1 VADEIASS
9 SREWYRALA
18 ESSRD
23 IVLVR
28 DVDGVLSY
36 CSPTVWTSLG
46 YRPEELEGTHERELL
61 HPADWVARDR
71 LIAAL
76 VHTKVD
82 QAPAELRFR
91 SRNGSWRWFE
101 TVVTNCLDDAA
112 APGIVTNARDIS
124 ERKAVEVEPAGPVL
138 HDSLTGLPNQR
149 LLANRLSIALS
160 RAARS
165 NGMVAVLTCD
175 LDEFFVVNAMVGRDG
190 GDRVLVEV
198 AHRLGHALRDVDTIA
213 RMGGDEFVVVC
224 EGLRTVDD
232 ATTIANSIRDAI
244 EPAMVIDAVE
254 VPVSVSIGI
263 VTVSGYEARDV
274 DPIVLLCNADSA
286 MCRAKRGGKSRW
298 ALFDGSLVTA
308 TTQMPRP
315 DVELQRALMNDELML
330 HYQPIYDL
338 DYDTI
343 VGVEALVRWNNPTRG
358 LLQADEFI
366 GRAEETGF
374 IVDLGQWVL
383 EQSCAQ
389 MAQWERELQWFG
401 WMSVN
406 LSAGQLAQPGLAG
419 EIAHVLMASQLSA
432 DRLRVELTETT
443 LLRAG
448 DAAVVELNAIRSLG
462 IRVGMDDFGTG
473 DASLANLQQLPI
485 DFLKIDRSFVNALTG
500 RSDERSPAN
509 ALVTAI
515 SQIGDTFHLQTIAE
529 GIETDEQA
537 QLLRDFGCP
546 YGQGFQLARPTSA
559 IETARRLTTQGRLFP
574 SGDSLHSS
582 AGSTFGDRPFAA

>member
-1 VADEIASS
+1 
-9 SREWYRALA
+9 
-18 ESSRD
+18 
-23 IVLVR
+23 
-28 DVDGVLSY
+28 
-36 CSPTVWTSLG
+36 
-46 YRPEELEGTHERELL
+46 
-61 HPADWVARDR
+61 
-71 LIAAL
+71 
-76 VHTKVD
+76 
-82 QAPAELRFR
+82 
-91 SRNGSWRWFE
+91 
-101 TVVTNCLDDAA
+101 
-112 APGIVTNARDIS
+112 
-124 ERKAVEVEPAGPVL
+124 
-138 HDSLTGLPNQR
+138 
-149 LLANRLSIALS
+149 
-160 RAARS
+160 
-165 NGMVAVLTCD
+165 
-175 LDEFFVVNAMVGRDG
+175 
-190 GDRVLVEV
+190 
-198 AHRLGHALRDVDTIA
+198 
-213 RMGGDEFVVVC
+213 
-224 EGLRTVDD
+224 
-232 ATTIANSIRDAI
+232 
-244 EPAMVIDAVE
+244 
-254 VPVSVSIGI
+254 
-263 VTVSGYEARDV
+263 
-274 DPIVLLCNADSA
+274 
-286 MCRAKRGGKSRW
+286 
-298 ALFDGSLVTA
+298 
-308 TTQMPRP
+308 
-315 DVELQRALMNDELML
+315 ML

-366 GRAEETGF
+366 GLAEETGF

-443 LLRAG
+443 LLRAA
-448 DAAVVELNAIRSLG
+448 DAAVIELNAIRSLG

-485 DFLKIDRSFVNALTG
+485 DFLKIDRSFVNALTD

-515 SQIGDTFHLQTIAE
+515 SQIGATFRLQTIAE

-546 YGQGFQLARPTSA
+546 YGQGFQLARPTPA

-574 SGDSLHSS
+574 AGDSNPGS